1 MPSGDGLRRS
11 WQSFKGR
18 SQQDDTG
25 SGHDPRLLCEEKRRG
40 PCTFAYLREQARY
53 RTCPD
58 ADVPLAVPGGHAQAR
73 VSADK
78 FRPSRRGRGPSGCG
92 PCLAHGGRQAR
103 DGRAPDSSPYTR
115 REDLVRRV
123 DAVDRLKRS
132 LLVVASGLVLLA
144 LAVLIV
150 LTNAVALVVTLAI
163 VATIILLLF
172 RWGLA
177 EERRTKVGG

>member
-1 MPSGDGLRRS
+1 M
-11 WQSFKGR
+11 
-18 SQQDDTG
+18 
-25 SGHDPRLLCEEKRRG
+25 
-40 PCTFAYLREQARY
+40 
-53 RTCPD
+53 
-58 ADVPLAVPGGHAQAR
+58 
-73 VSADK
+73 
-78 FRPSRRGRGPSGCG
+78 
-92 PCLAHGGRQAR
+92 
-103 DGRAPDSSPYTR
+103 
-115 REDLVRRV
+115 